1 METTAGV
8 TVDDVCDLFMS
19 IFQADT
25 HPADVWE
32 DILCYKFY
40 LITVCY
46 LHWIY
51 SRVFLTS
58 IFYYIHLILQAVLDK
73 YKIVNSNKTVY

>member
-25 HPADVWE
+25 HPADV
-32 DILCYKFY
+32 
-40 LITVCY
+40 
-46 LHWIY
+46 
-51 SRVFLTS
+51 
-58 IFYYIHLILQAVLDK
+58 
-73 YKIVNSNKTVY
+73 